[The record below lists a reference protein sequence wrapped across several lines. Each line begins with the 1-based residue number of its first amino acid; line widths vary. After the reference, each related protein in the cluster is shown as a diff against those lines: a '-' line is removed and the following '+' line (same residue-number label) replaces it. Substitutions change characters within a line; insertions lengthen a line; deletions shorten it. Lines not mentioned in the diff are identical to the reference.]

1 MAAFRQPKRCTLPC
15 AQIPSLGIVRFSWHE
30 NLLCQVEFLS
40 RAARGG
46 GTTATPPVSVGW
58 FPAGEG
64 VDFGGLGAGSLAQRQ
79 ALGAFSLLFP
89 RSWVME
95 CIGAQHV
102 LLCML
107 MVLPDQGGSLQ
118 GSPGVSQ
125 DILAVDDPGTGSG
138 WQQSKQNWALPS
150 VVGILGQNA
159 MQ

>member
-1 MAAFRQPKRCTLPC
+1 MKIFFAKWNFYRGP
-15 AQIPSLGIVRFSWHE
+15 
-30 NLLCQVEFLS
+30 
-40 RAARGG
+40 RGG
-46 GTTATPPVSVGW
+46 EGGTRRDAAGTRRLVSRRG
-58 FPAGEG
+58 G
-64 VDFGGLGAGSLAQRQ
+64 VDFRGLGAGSPAHSQ

>member
-1 MAAFRQPKRCTLPC
+1 
-15 AQIPSLGIVRFSWHE
+15 
-30 NLLCQVEFLS
+30 
-40 RAARGG
+40 
-46 GTTATPPVSVGW
+46 
-58 FPAGEG
+58 
-64 VDFGGLGAGSLAQRQ
+64 
-79 ALGAFSLLFP
+79 
-89 RSWVME
+89 ME
-95 CIGAQHV
+95 CTGAQHV

-118 GSPGVSQ
+118 GSHGVSC

>member
-1 MAAFRQPKRCTLPC
+1 M
-15 AQIPSLGIVRFSWHE
+15 VRFSWHE
-30 NLLCQVEFLS
+30 NLLCQVEFLLWALGEAL
-40 RAARGG
+40 RGFGRGG
-46 GTTATPPVSVGW
+46 VLFVCSFATNLEHC
-58 FPAGEG
+58 FP
-64 VDFGGLGAGSLAQRQ
+64 
-79 ALGAFSLLFP
+79 LGAFSLLFP

-150 VVGILGQNA
+150 VVGTLGQNA